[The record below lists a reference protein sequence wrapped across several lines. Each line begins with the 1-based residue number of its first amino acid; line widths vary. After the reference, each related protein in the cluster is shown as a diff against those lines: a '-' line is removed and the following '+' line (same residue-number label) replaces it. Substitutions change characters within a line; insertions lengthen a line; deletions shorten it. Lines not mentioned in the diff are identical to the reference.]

1 MKRLAIVVAAVTLSA
16 TSALADCKSLG
27 GKWSGGL
34 QNNTGSRP
42 ITGTGKMAAGCRAT
56 VIYQRGRHST
66 LTGPYAG
73 PGSRTVKIKLE
84 EAGFTVPLTD
94 FNASAT
100 FRLSGSM
107 LNAHWTNGVIVT
119 TGNLTRR

>member
-27 GKWSGGL
+27 GKWSGVL

-42 ITGTGKMAAGCRAT
+42 ITVTVKMAAGCRAT
-56 VIYQRGRHST
+56 VIYQWGRHST